1 MQFSKLNDNTIRIT
15 ETKPIV
21 ADYKL
26 DFLID
31 KKIEIESRISELE
44 NQKLEYEKELKGI
57 TDLIA
62 ECEKLNIKPLIS
74 EDESVQL
81 KKEV

>member
-1 MQFSKLNDNTIRIT
+1 M
-15 ETKPIV
+15 
-21 ADYKL
+21 
-26 DFLID
+26 D
-31 KKIEIESRISELE
+31 KIQQAIIYNARV
-44 NQKLEYEKELKGI
+44 NEKELKGI

-74 EDESVQL
+74 EDESVPI